1 MTARAPGMTA
11 SALQH
16 VWQPGRI
23 GALTLP
29 HRVVMGAMHLG
40 WEARDDGG
48 RALTAFYLER
58 VQGGAGLM
66 VTGGAAVNAA
76 GAGGPGY
83 GVLDDAG
90 FRARLARTT
99 SEVDAAGGL
108 LALQLFHAGRYA
120 RPGSGGPAPVAPSA
134 VFSRF
139 SGAVPE
145 ELTDSG
151 IEQTVADFARG
162 AERARDLGFA
172 AVEIMGSEGY
182 LLDQF
187 LSPLTNLRDDD
198 WGGDAQRRMRF
209 GVAVVAAVRAAVGP
223 DFPVVLRMTG
233 ADLMDGGVTPAAV
246 ADYARAA
253 VAAGADA
260 LNIGVGWH
268 ESPVPTV
275 QSVVPP
281 GHWAP
286 VAAAVKDAVGT
297 IPVLTSNRISTLSE
311 AEAVLAGTR
320 LDFVSMARPFL
331 ADPELIARERAG
343 LPVNVCVACNQACI
357 DRSLADEPVSCMV
370 NPGVGRERRRDAGSR
385 PNSGRRA
392 GQGAAEDAARVA
404 VLGAGPAGLAC
415 ARELASAGCRVDV
428 YERQPEPGGQFCL
441 ARRVPG
447 KAAFADSVAYLTR
460 ELRRLGGVIHLGR
473 PVTAADLPL
482 LSGYAG
488 IVVATGVTSAPR
500 PLDLP
505 GAGLPRVLDYPA
517 AFGEGALGRRVVVI
531 GGGGVAVDLA
541 HLAAAPGAHPA
552 RQVTIVHRGARL
564 APRIGKSTRWV
575 ALAAL
580 RDQGVDIVPGAR
592 GLRIDSARAEPSCT
606 DPVGGPTGG
615 LAVRLADA
623 DGRPRTLP
631 ADTVVLA
638 TGQSPQDGLV
648 ETVRRTGVWHRVVG
662 GARSTAGL
670 DAVRAFEEGHAAA
683 AAFHHHLRRRTQQC
697 PA

>member
-1 MTARAPGMTA
+1 
-11 SALQH
+11 
-16 VWQPGRI
+16 
-23 GALTLP
+23 
-29 HRVVMGAMHLG
+29 
-40 WEARDDGG
+40 
-48 RALTAFYLER
+48 
-58 VQGGAGLM
+58 
-66 VTGGAAVNAA
+66 
-76 GAGGPGY
+76 
-83 GVLDDAG
+83 
-90 FRARLARTT
+90 
-99 SEVDAAGGL
+99 
-108 LALQLFHAGRYA
+108 
-120 RPGSGGPAPVAPSA
+120 
-134 VFSRF
+134 
-139 SGAVPE
+139 
-145 ELTDSG
+145 
-151 IEQTVADFARG
+151 
-162 AERARDLGFA
+162 
-172 AVEIMGSEGY
+172 
-182 LLDQF
+182 
-187 LSPLTNLRDDD
+187 
-198 WGGDAQRRMRF
+198 
-209 GVAVVAAVRAAVGP
+209 
-223 DFPVVLRMTG
+223 VLRMTG
-233 ADLMDGGVTPAAV
+233 ADLMDGGVAPADV
-246 ADYARAA
+246 ADYARAV

-260 LNIGVGWH
+260 LNVGVGWH
-268 ESPVPTV
+268 ESAVPTV

-286 VAAAVKDAVGT
+286 VAAAVKDAVGAT
-297 IPVLTSNRISTLSE
+297 PVLTSNRISRLSQ

-343 LPVNVCVACNQACI
+343 LPVNICVACNQACI

-370 NPGVGRERRRDAGSR
+370 NPEVGREHRRDARVRS
-385 PNSGRRA
+385 NSGPHA
-392 GQGAAEDAARVA
+392 VQGAVRAMAAGAARVA

-415 ARELASAGCRVDV
+415 ARELASGGCRVEV
-428 YERQPEPGGQFCL
+428 YERQSEPGGQFCL

-447 KAAFADSVAYLTR
+447 KAEFADAVSYLTR

-482 LSGYAG
+482 LTGYAG

-500 PLDLP
+500 PPDLP
-505 GAGLPRVLDYPA
+505 GAGLPRVLDYQS
-517 AFGEGALGRRVVVI
+517 AFGDGALGRRVVVI

-552 RQVTIVHRGARL
+552 RHVTIVHRGARL

-592 GLRIDSARAEPSCT
+592 GLRIAPVHA
-606 DPVGGPTGG
+606 DPVRIGSAAN
-615 LAVRLADA
+615 LAVHLADA

-638 TGQSPQDGLV
+638 TGQSPEDALV

-683 AAFHHHLRRRTQQC
+683 AAFHHHLRRRTPQC